1 MLLVGIERINY
12 AFIPY
17 EEQPIDINKF
27 SQVERTGAE
36 KINDEYFEKEDLSEF
51 SITVSPEKENFKGYL
66 KVYGQDYSGNVSEMV
81 KSKGA
86 ISESLQLHKET
97 SNITMKMP
105 RAFFYG

>member
-1 MLLVGIERINY
+1 M
-12 AFIPY
+12 
-17 EEQPIDINKF
+17 
-27 SQVERTGAE
+27 
-36 KINDEYFEKEDLSEF
+36 SEF

-105 RAFFYG
+105 RAFFTDKEMNIRFFYNSVAFQAVF